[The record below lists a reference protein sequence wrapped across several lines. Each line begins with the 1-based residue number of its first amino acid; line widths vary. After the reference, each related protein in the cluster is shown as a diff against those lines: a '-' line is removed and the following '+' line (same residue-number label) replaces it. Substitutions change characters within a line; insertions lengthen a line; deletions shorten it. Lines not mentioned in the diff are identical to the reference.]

1 MTSFCKISFF
11 GFASNKKHW
20 LNTLL
25 LMEAQLL
32 TLGVQP
38 FCGRQKH
45 LTLKK
50 LNNVVSTIGIQIPD
64 RRTPEYQ
71 EHQFIGLFVSDI
83 QMPLMNWISDYLVW
97 YSGHQYLMFSQGHL
111 NTWHMPITR
120 VADWSVIQTCR
131 YLLKSHWN
139 VSAIK

>member
-25 LMEAQLL
+25 LMEAHLL

-38 FCGRQKH
+38 FCGHQKH

-50 LNNVVSTIGIQIPD
+50 LNNVGVTSTIGIQIPD
-64 RRTPEYQ
+64 TRIPGTSVYWAFCVRYSDAVNELNIRLFSLVFRTP
-71 EHQFIGLFVSDI
+71 
-83 QMPLMNWISDYLVW
+83 ISDV
-97 YSGHQYLMFSQGHL
+97 
-111 NTWHMPITR
+111 
-120 VADWSVIQTCR
+120 
-131 YLLKSHWN
+131 
-139 VSAIK
+139 